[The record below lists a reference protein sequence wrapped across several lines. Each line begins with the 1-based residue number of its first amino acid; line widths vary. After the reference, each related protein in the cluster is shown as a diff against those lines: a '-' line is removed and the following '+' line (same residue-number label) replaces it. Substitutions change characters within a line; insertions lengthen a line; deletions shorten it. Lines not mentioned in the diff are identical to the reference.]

1 MTRRICRCGY
11 NESIKVRV
19 LVVDC
24 IQGIAVPNAPNAQVE
39 RDEMGKVPVSLSID
53 NLICCLDTVVSFNA
67 FGGHAE
73 GVVAHCT
80 MATNSSNNN
89 KEMLAR
95 TASELGEFN
104 KHRRDFLALFFFPVF
119 VFPQPAWSLWPVLF
133 LIHCWAAGLY
143 LI

>member
-24 IQGIAVPNAPNAQVE
+24 IQGISVPNAQVV

-67 FGGHAE
+67 FWGRCRG
-73 GVVAHCT
+73 
-80 MATNSSNNN
+80 SS
-89 KEMLAR
+89 
-95 TASELGEFN
+95 G
-104 KHRRDFLALFFFPVF
+104 P
-119 VFPQPAWSLWPVLF
+119 
-133 LIHCWAAGLY
+133 LY
-143 LI
+143 NGDKFEQ